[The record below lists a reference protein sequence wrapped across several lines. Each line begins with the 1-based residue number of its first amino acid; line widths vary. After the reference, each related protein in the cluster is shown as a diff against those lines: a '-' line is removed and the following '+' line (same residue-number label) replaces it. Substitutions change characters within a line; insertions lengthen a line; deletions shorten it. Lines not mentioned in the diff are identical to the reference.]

1 MLTDKKSKEKHFRV
15 DKMKNLKVLDQD
27 RVGMEIFKDYD
38 LAAFAKMSFGMFSG
52 EHAGITLEF
61 HESMVGVLIDRF
73 GKDIII
79 LPTKEE
85 GWFETNVEVAVS
97 RQFYGWLYAL
107 GTSVKITG
115 PDRVVKEWKKQL
127 KDMNDFYK
135 E

>member
-1 MLTDKKSKEKHFRV
+1 M

-27 RVGMEIFKDYD
+27 RV
-38 LAAFAKMSFGMFSG
+38 
-52 EHAGITLEF
+52 GITLEF

-107 GTSVKITG
+107 GASVKITG